1 MPVSQKR
8 LGEIAAIADENIDTS
23 DIPEADKA
31 WFEGAKLVR
40 PPGGESTAGPVG
52 NVERRRSAANASM
65 NCHSSSQASA
75 ESRMAPAGRPTR
87 GGSGRR
93 ART

>member
-8 LGEIAAIADENIDTS
+8 LGEIAAIADEDIDTS
-23 DIPEADKA
+23 DIPEADEA

-40 PPGGESTAGPVG
+40 PPGRESTAGPVD

-65 NCHSSSQASA
+65 EAGSHTLRDLQAKG
-75 ESRMAPAGRPTR
+75 P
-87 GGSGRR
+87 
-93 ART
+93 